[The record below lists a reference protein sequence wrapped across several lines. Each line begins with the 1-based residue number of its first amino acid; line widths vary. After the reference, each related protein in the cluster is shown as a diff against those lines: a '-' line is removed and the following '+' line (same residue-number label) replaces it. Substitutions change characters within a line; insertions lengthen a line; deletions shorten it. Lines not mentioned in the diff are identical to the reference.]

1 VVLGL
6 NPSFSETFSPL
17 VYGGEGKVV
26 NVSYIAMAW
35 STVTGALEIKQ
46 CVPGFGKGN
55 TYPLLVHARPDLA
68 R

>member
-1 VVLGL
+1 MVLGL

-35 STVTGALEIKQ
+35 PTVTGALEIKQ